1 MSEKKV
7 SNNST
12 ASARLRLEAK
22 LFKGFADATRLAI
35 LEALRQG
42 DKTVGQI
49 VEETGFSQPNV
60 SNHLG
65 YLRDSGLVR
74 YRQEGRHVH
83 YSLRDDRVSQALDL
97 GQELLLDISKETYQ
111 SLLG

>member
-42 DKTVGQI
+42 DKTVSQI

-65 YLRDSGLVR
+65 YLRYCPGD
-74 YRQEGRHVH
+74 GRHISWTDDP
-83 YSLRDDRVSQALDL
+83 YSLRDDRVGQALDL